1 MLTSKKKN
9 EYANIKIAA
18 TVTYREELLEIL
30 PTRDVIEHRHRV
42 LQFAVHR
49 QSGFPEG
56 VLGDDH
62 LWDTWRSPGK
72 PRVFRLI
79 FSNSS

>member
-1 MLTSKKKN
+1 
-9 EYANIKIAA
+9 
-18 TVTYREELLEIL
+18 
-30 PTRDVIEHRHRV
+30 V

-62 LWDTWRSPGK
+62 LWDTRRSPGK
-72 PRVFRLI
+72 PRVFRLV